1 MLCII
6 FGVMI
11 AALTY
16 NWLGNWAALAGVIA
30 AAALYLGMKFWPVK
44 SDPAKSDQAK

>member
-6 FGVMI
+6 FGVAI

-16 NWLGNWAALAGVIA
+16 NWLGDCAALAGVIA
-30 AAALYLGMKFWPVK
+30 AVGLFLTMKFWPMK
-44 SDPAKSDQAK
+44 KKPTT